1 MPIKDFIEGKPRFKG
16 ICISIAILGTLNTWY
31 GRTDSIV
38 AIRSAR
44 FVTVFQKTSNW
55 LADNPCVAI
64 AAGYLRVD
72 EVVTSGPVR
81 Y

>member
-1 MPIKDFIEGKPRFKG
+1 MKQSRGSKVFDDVLG
-16 ICISIAILGTLNTWY
+16 IPVENLGTLNTWY
-31 GRTDSIV
+31 RRTDSIV

-44 FVTVFQKTSNW
+44 LVTVFQKTSNW
-55 LADNPCVAI
+55 LADHSCVAI
-64 AAGYLRVD
+64 ATGYLRVD